1 MVLSLFA
8 QVFIRATN
16 HANVELGRGEEKEK
30 WHYVREKS
38 PDDSLSSSSVATALL
53 EIDGQGSRAPIETTQ
68 LIARNRVLVPY
79 REEEEEE
86 EGAFFKFS
94 TRTPRPSTTRSI
106 FKVLIQT

>member
-1 MVLSLFA
+1 MVLSLVA

-79 REEEEEE
+79 REEEEE
-86 EGAFFKFS
+86 GAFFKIS

>member
-79 REEEEEE
+79 REEEE
-86 EGAFFKFS
+86 GAFFKIS

-106 FKVLIQT
+106 YKVLIQT

>member
-86 EGAFFKFS
+86 GAFLKF
-94 TRTPRPSTTRSI
+94 PPGPPAHPPP
-106 FKVLIQT
+106 VLYSKF